1 MLYEKLGCFGDQVD
15 GYLSCRVV
23 GQMALAFSSLLL
35 LCTVCFRV
43 GRSLIRSN
51 NRASR
56 YVAFQFL
63 LIWFCCVYS
72 KLIYLQWYHGTIHHF
87 TKSCLA
93 LAPQNCK
100 WEPLERGRH
109 PINKY
114 EPRKPHAVFILL
126 IEKADFWWS
135 SDIFVVSVWAFLWK
149 AWVLMSMEAL
159 YIFITVHCRDDIFK
173 FVIWG
178 PFGCR
183 PF

>member
-1 MLYEKLGCFGDQVD
+1 MKRINRLLIGGACSEWETRMMWFRHLCLVGLGGNKAAREAARFKFCTKSLDASEIRWMD
-15 GYLSCRVV
+15 TYLAGRWDKWLV
-23 GQMALAFSSLLL
+23 FSSLLL
-35 LCTVCFRV
+35 LCPVCLRV

-109 PINKY
+109 QIDKY

-126 IEKADFWWS
+126 IENPYFDDHRIFS
-135 SDIFVVSVWAFLWK
+135 SS
-149 AWVLMSMEAL
+149 
-159 YIFITVHCRDDIFK
+159 H
-173 FVIWG
+173 
-178 PFGCR
+178 
-183 PF
+183 